1 VALLLLLHF
10 VLAHYRKGR
19 HSRCGA
25 LWDGPRLSSLSLLRP
40 VCKFCVCVCVCLLV
54 FCDVIT
60 HSTWP
65 EKLASVHPVCVF
77 CFVWCTWR
85 ASMTLVLWRLHF
97 GRIGFT
103 HTHSLKN

>member
-77 CFVWCTWR
+77 CFVGAPYALLWG
-85 ASMTLVLWRLHF
+85 SISDVFTLVEWDLHK
-97 GRIGFT
+97 
-103 HTHSLKN
+103 HKVW